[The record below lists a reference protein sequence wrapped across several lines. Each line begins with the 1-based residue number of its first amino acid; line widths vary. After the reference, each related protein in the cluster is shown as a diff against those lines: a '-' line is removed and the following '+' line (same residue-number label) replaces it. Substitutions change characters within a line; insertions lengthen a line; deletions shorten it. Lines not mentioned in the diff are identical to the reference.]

1 MITRQWLLSVVKRYN
16 KQEYRRFA
24 GRHAE
29 HKFLHSIGLGI
40 DNFPP
45 GFEQSEER
53 IKWEDE
59 KALFEALHFVRYRLK
74 KAMPSVLTIINRAP
88 SKEQLRLART
98 FKVIRNRI
106 ASANLRLVC
115 KCIGNSSIR
124 TDVDEMRCVGRVAL
138 LNAAECFDPWRGW
151 RFSTYACHAIIRRF
165 YKLLPKKNRLEIISG
180 ADPGDVVTSEER
192 DPNEE
197 YLLERLR
204 KILQRGTQYL
214 TEAEIEVISKRYG
227 IPLEGFNTPPMIL
240 SDVAKHRR
248 VSKERIRQI
257 QKTAL
262 EKLQIALDNE
272 ISA

>member
-16 KQEYRRFA
+16 GNYRRFT
-24 GRHAE
+24 GKHAE
-29 HKFLHSIGLGI
+29 HKFLHRIGLGI

-53 IKWEDE
+53 IKWENE

-74 KAMPSVLTIINRAP
+74 KAMPPILTIINRAP

-98 FKVIRNRI
+98 FKAIRNRI
-106 ASANLRLVC
+106 ASANLRLVGR
-115 KCIGNSSIR
+115 CIGNASIQV
-124 TDVDEMRCVGRVAL
+124 DVDEMRCVGRVAL

-165 YKLLPKKNRLEIISG
+165 YRLLPKRNRIEIIGG
-180 ADPGDVVTSEER
+180 ADPGDVITSDER
-192 DPNEE
+192 DPNHE

-204 KILQRGTQYL
+204 KILRRGSQYL
-214 TEAEIEVISKRYG
+214 TEVEVEVISKRYG
-227 IPLEGFNTPPMIL
+227 IPLGGFNTLPMTL

-257 QKTAL
+257 QMTAI

-272 ISA
+272 ISV